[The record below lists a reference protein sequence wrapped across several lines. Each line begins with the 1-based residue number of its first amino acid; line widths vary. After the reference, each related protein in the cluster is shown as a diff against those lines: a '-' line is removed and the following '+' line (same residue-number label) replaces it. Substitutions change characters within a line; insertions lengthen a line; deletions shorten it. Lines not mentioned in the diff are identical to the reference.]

1 MPEKYDMNQ
10 VDITIT
16 YHEYSSA
23 DELDTADKALL
34 GEARNA
40 MKSAYAPYSTYH
52 VGAAVRLQ
60 NGEIITGN
68 NQENAAY
75 PSGLC
80 AERVALFYAS
90 SQYPDIPVES
100 IAIAAKAKY
109 YDISAPVT
117 PCGSCRQV
125 MAETENRFHNQLRLI
140 MSGENGKIIVVK
152 GVKNILPLMFH
163 ADELKKTHS

>member
-1 MPEKYDMNQ
+1 MNHI
-10 VDITIT
+10 DIVIS
-16 YHEYSSA
+16 YHEYESTE
-23 DELDTADKALL
+23 ELTSEDRSLL
-34 GEARNA
+34 DEARRA

-52 VGAAVRLQ
+52 VGAAVLLE
-60 NGEIITGN
+60 NGKIVSGN

-90 SQYPDIPVES
+90 SQYPEVPVKS

-125 MAETENRFHNQLRLI
+125 MAETENRHHNHMRLI
-140 MSGENGKIIVVK
+140 MGGENGKIIIVE

-163 ADELKKTHS
+163 AEELKKSKS